1 MANNDE
7 HTLLLGEI
15 KGKLEML
22 TDSVCDLADGT
33 QRMDTRLGKLETR
46 AAQLVIHAL
55 MPSPLF
61 VVRCAHAASH
71 RGSPHRK
78 SAARRR

>member
-46 AAQLVIHAL
+46 AAMHGAMAGGVISVGLALVIEKLKAFTGIG
-55 MPSPLF
+55 PS
-61 VVRCAHAASH
+61 
-71 RGSPHRK
+71 
-78 SAARRR
+78 